1 MPCLHCKITIIK
13 RRNNESAISVM
24 GSMKKSEKR
33 IKAINTMLSCI
44 GKYEAN
50 KPVHKEY
57 AAIGWKKNKE
67 KFAERHGSQSH
78 AGNHRKRRLEK
89 KHSYQNL
96 RMGDVDV
103 PYELYG
109 SCGVPEKAAVKPFR
123 VEIVLYSG
131 GQTAVGCAYYTNIKD
146 AFFV

>member
-33 IKAINTMLSCI
+33 IKAINT
-44 GKYEAN
+44 
-50 KPVHKEY
+50 
-57 AAIGWKKNKE
+57 
-67 KFAERHGSQSH
+67 
-78 AGNHRKRRLEK
+78 NHRKRRLEK

-131 GQTAVGCAYYTNIKD
+131 GQTAVGCAYYINIKD
-146 AFFV
+146 VFFV